1 MSKPS
6 RKQSNVVQFPGTAK
20 VRQGETVTQ
29 EHLMFH
35 FMRKH
40 ALLVA
45 KREYVEIHSHIKT
58 ALKKGACVEDGVF
71 TAELVSRPRRLS
83 EAAQYEILSVHGRP
97 V

>member
-1 MSKPS
+1 MSKRKPS
-6 RKQSNVVQFPGTAK
+6 RILQFPGP
-20 VRQGETVTQ
+20 VNFRQGATVTQ
-29 EHLMFH
+29 EDLMFH

-45 KREYVEIHSHIKT
+45 KREYSEIHSHIKT

-83 EAAQYEILSVHGRP
+83 EAAQCEILSVHGRP